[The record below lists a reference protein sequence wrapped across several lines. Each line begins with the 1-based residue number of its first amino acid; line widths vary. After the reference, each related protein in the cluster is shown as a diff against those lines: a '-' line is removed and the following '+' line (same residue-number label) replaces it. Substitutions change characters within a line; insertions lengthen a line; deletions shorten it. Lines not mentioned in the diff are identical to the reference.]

1 MGDDRRRTVDA
12 RAQSRTRRR
21 RAAGAS
27 RRHAAT
33 HIALSAALKRERRM
47 RRRLERAAVE
57 QGVRGAS
64 CDADEAGRLQREEEF
79 DDELDAAIERGDFVL
94 YLQPKVRPSDGS
106 LAGAEALV
114 RWAHPERGMIS
125 PAAFIPALERSGGI
139 LDLDLHMF
147 EQACALEARWMRE
160 KGAALPLSVN
170 LSRLHVHDD
179 AFIERFARIAHRYGV
194 APGIIEM
201 ELTESVFLDDEGI
214 ERVARA
220 VREMHRHGFRCSL
233 DDFGAGF
240 SSLGLLA
247 RFDVDAVK
255 LDRAFFL
262 DETQRTRD
270 VVETIVQLAHK
281 LGVSAVA
288 EGVETPEQVAFL
300 RSIGCDAVQGFVHAA
315 PLSVDEFE
323 AWACERYAE
332 IPVCAR

>member
-1 MGDDRRRTVDA
+1 MGDDRRRTVE
-12 RAQSRTRRR
+12 
-21 RAAGAS
+21 
-27 RRHAAT
+27 
-33 HIALSAALKRERRM
+33 AL
-47 RRRLERAAVE
+47 
-57 QGVRGAS
+57 
-64 CDADEAGRLQREEEF
+64 REEEF
-79 DDELDAAIERGDFVL
+79 DDELDAALERGDFVL

-160 KGAALPLSVN
+160 RGAALPLSVN
-170 LSRLHVHDD
+170 LSRLHVQDD
-179 AFIERFARIAHRYGV
+179 AFIKRFARIAHRYGV

-240 SSLGLLA
+240 SSLPLFVQHPKCAILL
-247 RFDVDAVK
+247 
-255 LDRAFFL
+255 
-262 DETQRTRD
+262 
-270 VVETIVQLAHK
+270 
-281 LGVSAVA
+281 
-288 EGVETPEQVAFL
+288 
-300 RSIGCDAVQGFVHAA
+300 
-315 PLSVDEFE
+315 
-323 AWACERYAE
+323 
-332 IPVCAR
+332 

>member
-1 MGDDRRRTVDA
+1 M
-12 RAQSRTRRR
+12 
-21 RAAGAS
+21 
-27 RRHAAT
+27 
-33 HIALSAALKRERRM
+33 
-47 RRRLERAAVE
+47 
-57 QGVRGAS
+57 
-64 CDADEAGRLQREEEF
+64 
-79 DDELDAAIERGDFVL
+79 
-94 YLQPKVRPSDGS
+94 
-106 LAGAEALV
+106 
-114 RWAHPERGMIS
+114 
-125 PAAFIPALERSGGI
+125 
-139 LDLDLHMF
+139 
-147 EQACALEARWMRE
+147 
-160 KGAALPLSVN
+160 
-170 LSRLHVHDD
+170 
-179 AFIERFARIAHRYGV
+179 

-300 RSIGCDAVQGFVHAA
+300 RAIGCDAVQGFVHAA
-315 PLSVDEFE
+315 PLPVDEFE
-323 AWACERYAE
+323 AWARERYAE